1 LKKCILIKKMIL
13 ENRLH
18 ITIKLYLCGFEKI
31 FNKYDNNRT
40 TKRDDRAP
48 TSVEEVSLTLM
59 QN

>member
-1 LKKCILIKKMIL
+1 MIL

-18 ITIKLYLCGFEKI
+18 ITIKLYLCEFEKI